1 MKRLSSIFL
10 ILILVTSCGTRKREV
25 DKQLILE
32 ARKEVL
38 KDNGTITTE
47 TKYNKSE
54 IVLEAVDT
62 SKPIKVD
69 GKVYENAKVTI
80 KKDSGTTTDI
90 EVKDLESTKTENIEV
105 RKKVTNLETSN
116 KIFYTYGF
124 IFAIIILILIVAY
137 LKIKKYI

>member
-1 MKRLSSIFL
+1 MKLLSSIFL

-25 DKQLILE
+25 NKQLILE

-80 KKDSGTTTDI
+80 KKDSGITI
-90 EVKDLESTKTENIEV
+90 AVEINDLESTKIENIEV
-105 RKKVTNLETSN
+105 RKKATKLETSN